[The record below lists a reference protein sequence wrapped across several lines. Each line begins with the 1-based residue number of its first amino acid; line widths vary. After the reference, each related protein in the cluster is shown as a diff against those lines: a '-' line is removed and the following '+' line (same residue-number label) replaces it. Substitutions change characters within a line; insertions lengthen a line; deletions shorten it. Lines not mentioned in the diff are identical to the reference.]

1 LSQSSAT
8 PQIAPP
14 RLHFRVPPR
23 PSHLLRARDRIR
35 DYLRQYCTDAL
46 VIDDVVLCIE
56 EAATN
61 AIRHSGVEQPIE
73 LSLYFE
79 GGELVAAVRDRGC
92 GFDVATFDPEA
103 LPDLLTDHGRGLFII
118 ARLMDGLE
126 LRVNGGL
133 EVLMRRRAEARCD
146 PLSLQS
152 GLGEPRAAGA
162 AGRREARTRA
172 LLEDIDEAFFA
183 LDWEYR
189 YVYANQQAS
198 RITHK
203 SLDEMLGHTP
213 WELFPAIADMPLG
226 RAYHDAMELGRP
238 TVVEHRSV
246 VTDDWL
252 EVRIY
257 PTDAGVSA
265 YYREINRRKL
275 VELEREQ
282 LIADLSRSSA
292 RARFLADVVE
302 QADMAFAIRLPD
314 GRLVTFNQAFADL
327 TGYSRQELEEGSS
340 TWAAGLTPPDWW
352 RAEAPLLAEAVATR
366 RPVRYEKEYLRKD
379 GTRVPI
385 EVFAQPVFDDDGAL
399 LHYRS
404 FITDISQRKRAEEA
418 LRDSREQLRAA
429 LASMTDAVVISDA
442 DGRFIDFNDAFATF
456 HRFADKE
463 ECAATIEEYSD
474 FLEVSLPDGTVAPL
488 DQWAVSRA
496 LRGEV
501 MTDAE
506 YNLRRKDTGE
516 TWVGS
521 YSFGPIRDSAGAIV
535 GSVVVGRDITERKR
549 AEHQL
554 QSLLEQTQ
562 AQAHE
567 LQAAQELARQELET
581 TVVLSDA
588 IGSLTQS
595 LAVDEVLDRLARI
608 VLRASGHA
616 RVTVGLWDEGGER
629 LEIATSRGRSALRRG
644 LAWPLDGLS
653 VPVRRAVLERV
664 TTIVDHDGL
673 EPAERGTSDGEE
685 WHLLLAVPL
694 VFADRLVGLL
704 VIDDPGERREF
715 AERDIGLVEGIVAQ
729 ATAAIENAR
738 LHEEVAVRERFSA
751 ALNEIDVVIHSTLKV
766 DEIMQRVVAYAVGV
780 VGADSAMVA
789 LRRGDDWVAEYGHPE
804 VPGVIHES
812 VRSDEAPFMIEA
824 ITKRLPVAID
834 DCDTDPRCIPAVQ
847 RRFGVRSVLC
857 LPLIARDEALGVIFF
872 NHHRAAVK
880 FTPQTVDF
888 AGRLAGAISAALEN
902 ARMYEEQQRIA
913 VILQENLIREPP
925 VVDGLELGVAAMTAY
940 EPELVGGDFSDVFAI
955 DGSHVVVLIADVAGK
970 GVRAAGLT
978 ETVRSAV
985 HAFATIEPSPAFILA
1000 RSNELLRRFDPDEPH
1015 VTAFVAVL
1023 DPATGELR
1031 YASAGHPPPIHLSA
1045 LACRPLEVAFGPP
1058 LGSFTHDYV
1067 NAQTMLTLED
1077 YLVLYTDGVTEAR
1090 RGRELLGEARL
1101 VEVVAELRG
1110 GSAQQ
1115 VADGVRDAALGFGG
1129 RLRDD
1134 LQVVVLRLA

>member
-1 LSQSSAT
+1 MSQSSAT

-61 AIRHSGVEQPIE
+61 AIRHSGVERPIE
-73 LSLYFE
+73 LSLHFE
-79 GGELVAAVRDRGC
+79 DDDLVAAVKDRGR
-92 GFDVATFDPEA
+92 GFDVATFDPDA
-103 LPDLLTDHGRGLFII
+103 LPDLLADHGRGLFII
-118 ARLMDGLE
+118 AKLMDALE
-126 LRVNGGL
+126 LHVDRGL

-146 PLSLQS
+146 PLPLQS
-152 GLGEPRAAGA
+152 GLGEPHGAGA

-189 YVYANQQAS
+189 YVYANQQAL
-198 RITHK
+198 RITRK
-203 SLDEMLGHTP
+203 SLDELLGHTP
-213 WELFPAIADMPLG
+213 WELFPAIAEAPLYQ
-226 RAYHDAMELGRP
+226 AYHDAMELGRP
-238 TVVEHRSV
+238 GVVEHRSV

-265 YYREINRRKL
+265 YYRDINRRKL

-282 LIADLSRSSA
+282 LIEDLSRSSA

-302 QADMAFAIRLPD
+302 QADMPFAIRLPD

-327 TGYSRQELEEGSS
+327 TGYSREELEEGSS

-352 RAEAPLLAEAVATR
+352 QAEAPLLAESVSTR
-366 RPVRYEKEYLRKD
+366 RPVRYEKEYLRRN
-379 GTRVPI
+379 GTRLPI
-385 EVFAQPVFDDDGAL
+385 EVFAQPVFDDDGVL

-404 FITDISQRKRAEEA
+404 FITDISQRKRAEAA
-418 LRDSREQLRAA
+418 LRDSREKLRAA
-429 LASMTDAVVISDA
+429 LASMTDAVFISDV

-456 HRFADKE
+456 HRFGGKE
-463 ECAATIEEYSD
+463 ECATTLEEYPD

-521 YSFGPIRDSAGAIV
+521 YSFGPIRDSAGEIV
-535 GSVVVGRDITERKR
+535 GSVVVGRDITERKL
-549 AEHQL
+549 AERQL

-562 AQAHE
+562 AQAQE
-567 LQAAQELARQELET
+567 LQAAQEQARQELET
-581 TVVLSDA
+581 TLVLSEA

-608 VLRASGHA
+608 VVRASGHA
-616 RVTVGLWDEGGER
+616 RATVGLWDEAGRR
-629 LEIATSRGRSALRRG
+629 LEINTSRGRSALQRG
-644 LAWPLDGLS
+644 LVWPLDWLS
-653 VPVRRAVLERV
+653 VPARRAVLERR
-664 TTIVDHDGL
+664 TTIVDHDHLG
-673 EPAERGTSDGEE
+673 PVERGTADGEE
-685 WHLLLAVPL
+685 WHLTLAVPL

-704 VIDDPGERREF
+704 IIDDPGERRAF
-715 AERDIGLVEGIVAQ
+715 AERDISLVERIVSQ
-729 ATAAIENAR
+729 AAAAIENAR
-738 LHEEVAVRERFSA
+738 LHEEVAERERLSA

-766 DEIMQRVVAYAVGV
+766 DEIMQRVVAYSVGV

-789 LRRGDDWVAEYGHPE
+789 LRHGDDWVAEYGHPE

-824 ITKRLPVAID
+824 IAKRVPVAID
-834 DCDTDPRCIPAVQ
+834 DCETDPRCISAVQ

-872 NHHRAAVK
+872 NHHSAAVK
-880 FTPQTVDF
+880 FTPETVDF
-888 AGRLAGAISAALEN
+888 AARLAAAISAALEN

-913 VILQENLIREPP
+913 AILQENFIHEPP
-925 VVDGLELGVAAMTAY
+925 VVEGLELGVTAMTAY
-940 EPELVGGDFSDVFAI
+940 EPELVGGDFSEVFAT
-955 DGSHVVVLIADVAGK
+955 DDSHVVVLIADVAGK

-985 HAFATIEPSPAFILA
+985 RAFATIEPSPALILA
-1000 RSNELLRRFDPDEPH
+1000 RANELLRRFDPDEPH

-1031 YASAGHPPPIHLSA
+1031 YASAGHPAPIHLSA
-1045 LACRPLEVAFGPP
+1045 LACRPLAVAFGPP
-1058 LGSFTHDYV
+1058 LGSFAHDYV
-1067 NAQTMLTLED
+1067 DAQTVLTLED

-1090 RGRELLGEARL
+1090 RGPELFGEARL
-1101 VEVVAELRG
+1101 VELVAELRG

-1115 VADGVRDAALGFGG
+1115 VADGVRDAALSFGG